1 MTEPSAD
8 RRPLWIVTVLLLAA
22 SAALWG
28 SSRLKWS
35 ALTGSEQVSALIP
48 VALICLAGIAGVL
61 ATSGWSRRIVGVLLA
76 LTGFA
81 ACWLAVNG
89 AFADGQ
95 ALLPRVLALLA
106 GAAVVVA
113 AVMLV
118 RSGHRMPR
126 LGARYQTPGAA
137 KDAKE
142 PSQEKEMWRALERGE
157 DPTV

>member
-1 MTEPSAD
+1 MAEQAPD

-35 ALTGSEQVSALIP
+35 DLTGAEQAGALVPLALIY
-48 VALICLAGIAGVL
+48 LAGIAGVL
-61 ATSGWSRRIVGVLLA
+61 ATSGWPRRIVGVLLA

-89 AFADGQ
+89 AFGDGQ
-95 ALLPRVLALLA
+95 ALPPRVLALFA
-106 GAAVVVA
+106 GVAVVVA

-118 RSGHRMPR
+118 RAGHRMPR
-126 LGARYQTPGAA
+126 LGARYQAPGAA